1 MDTRPRLPLS
11 LLLGYGVGSVGTGMF
26 TTVPGLL
33 LLYFMTDTLGIP
45 AGMAGWAVFVPK
57 LWDVLIDPL
66 VGTLSDRTRSSLGR
80 RRPYLLAGGLLLP
93 VFFAALFSVP
103 VFESH
108 RSSFLYVAGA
118 FLLAAT
124 AFAVFQVPYLAMPAE
139 MTRDYHERTTLMSYR
154 MAFLSAGILVGGAA
168 APLLVQAGGGG
179 RKGYAVMG
187 LALGG
192 VCLLTLLGAFFATRR
207 APRLEHVASSL
218 GLREQLRVAAGNRPF
233 FVLLA
238 GYFVQLAAL
247 SCLLSAV
254 PFYAKYVLHGNAQT
268 VTILFAC
275 LIVPALAAMPFWNL
289 LSRRLGKLGGWV
301 TSISLFALI
310 NLTLLTGS
318 PEHARLVY
326 VQVAFLGLAYAGTQL
341 FPFSMLPD
349 TIHADQARS
358 GLRREGAFTGVWTAN
373 EKTAMAL
380 GALLAGLVLD
390 FMGFVESVPGQV
402 VSQPASAILGVRIT
416 MALLPPLLLL
426 LSLPLLR
433 RYDLSPERLAS
444 LDRERPAVTG
454 GEA

>member
-1 MDTRPRLPLS
+1 MDARPRLPVS

-45 AGMAGWAVFVPK
+45 AGLAGWAVFVPK

-66 VGTLSDRTRSSLGR
+66 VGTLSDRTRSRLGR

-93 VFFAALFSVP
+93 VFFAALFNVP
-103 VFESH
+103 VFASQ
-108 RSSFLYVAGA
+108 RASFLYVAFA

-139 MTRDYHERTTLMSYR
+139 MTRDYHERTTLMAYR
-154 MAFLSAGILVGGAA
+154 VAFMSAGVLTGGAA

-179 RKGYAVMG
+179 RPGYALMG
-187 LALGG
+187 VVLGC
-192 VCLLTLLGAFFATRR
+192 VCLATLLGAFFATRR
-207 APRLEHVASSL
+207 APRLEHVESSL
-218 GLREQLRVAAGNRPF
+218 GFGQQLRAAAGNRPF

-238 GYFVQLAAL
+238 GYFLQLAAL

-254 PFYAKYVLHGNAQT
+254 PFYAKYVLRGNART
-268 VTILFAC
+268 VTLLFAC
-275 LIVPALAAMPFWNL
+275 LIVPAMAAMPAWNL
-289 LSRRLGKLGGWV
+289 LSRRLGKLGSYALS
-301 TSISLFALI
+301 TTAFAAI
-310 NLTLLTGS
+310 NLSLLAGS
-318 PEHARLVY
+318 PERSHLIY
-326 VQVAFLGLAYAGTQL
+326 IQVVLLGLAYAGAQL

-373 EKTAMAL
+373 EKTGMAV
-380 GALLAGLVLD
+380 GALLAGLLLD
-390 FMGFVESVPGQV
+390 FMGFKESVPGQV
-402 VSQPASAILGVRIT
+402 VSQTAHALVGIRI
-416 MALLPPLLLL
+416 ACAGLPPLLLL
-426 LSLPLLR
+426 LSLPILR
-433 RYDLSPERLAS
+433 FYDLGPERLAS
-444 LDRERPAVTG
+444 LDREALLSKQ